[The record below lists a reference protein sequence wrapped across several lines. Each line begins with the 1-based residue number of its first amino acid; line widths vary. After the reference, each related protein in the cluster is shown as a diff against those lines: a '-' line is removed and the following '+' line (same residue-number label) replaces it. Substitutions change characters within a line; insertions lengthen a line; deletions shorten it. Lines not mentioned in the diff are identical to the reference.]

1 VLIDTH
7 CHLADTA
14 FARDLDAVVGR
25 ARDAGV
31 TSALC
36 ILSADE
42 SDEVARAATVRA
54 AWPEVRFA
62 AGVHPHRAAHWN
74 GRLDELTALI
84 ADRTTGDDVIA
95 VGEIGLDYYYDFA
108 PKDVQQQVFAA
119 QVELAASRSLPV
131 VIHARESLDDTLAI
145 LRAAG
150 AGDRVRGVMHCFTGT
165 LDEARRALDIG
176 FYVSMSG
183 IVTFPKSAALREVAA
198 FVPPDRL
205 VIETDAPF
213 LAPVPNRGKRNEPA
227 WVAHTAAFLAELR
240 GTTTGEL
247 AATLRRNVAA
257 LLPALVPAG
266 VR

>member
-119 QVELAASRSLPV
+119 PAAC
-131 VIHARESLDDTLAI
+131 
-145 LRAAG
+145 AA
-150 AGDRVRGVMHCFTGT
+150 
-165 LDEARRALDIG
+165 
-176 FYVSMSG
+176 
-183 IVTFPKSAALREVAA
+183 
-198 FVPPDRL
+198 
-205 VIETDAPF
+205 
-213 LAPVPNRGKRNEPA
+213 
-227 WVAHTAAFLAELR
+227 
-240 GTTTGEL
+240 
-247 AATLRRNVAA
+247 
-257 LLPALVPAG
+257 
-266 VR
+266 